1 MEKETSLHNL
11 KQNIS
16 TAVFESH
23 SHDARYTQQGNTSPA
38 CTAQWGTGG
47 NNMPLVAEK
56 KAFAMQRI
64 GEYKESK
71 QASTLAGCWPVTYDL
86 GTKCPKVFLKG
97 GSAAPAPVGL
107 S

>member
-23 SHDARYTQQGNTSPA
+23 SQDARYTQQGNTSPA

-64 GEYKESK
+64 GEYKESE
-71 QASTLAGCWPVTYDL
+71 Q
-86 GTKCPKVFLKG
+86 LKRKR
-97 GSAAPAPVGL
+97 
-107 S
+107 